1 MQSSREQHGE
11 TRRPF
16 SEWCRK
22 LEENKRRTKTKDL
35 LRKIEDIKGTFCPKI
50 DTIRDI
56 NDRDLVDVEAIKKR
70 WKEYMEE
77 WYKKDPDE

>member
-1 MQSSREQHGE
+1 MQISKEQHGE

-35 LRKIEDIKGTFCPKI
+35 LRKIEDIKGTFCPRGRESCSI
-50 DTIRDI
+50 DHVQHFVI
-56 NDRDLVDVEAIKKR
+56 
-70 WKEYMEE
+70 
-77 WYKKDPDE
+77 P